1 MNFIDW
7 ISIVSGILGV
17 LSFVFALW
25 VWMRSD
31 MKVSELRGAL
41 QSVYE
46 ISDSILW
53 ETNYLTA
60 EDAATRLLQA
70 ERAIGLA
77 SSIHTFASKY
87 VPAAP
92 GYGSTE
98 IGALIK
104 RGIILT
110 NSMIWNIETSTAVRE
125 VWLVTP
131 DLKPDVS
138 DATTGNLVRKN
149 IKDGKRYVYFVST
162 NLANLADLVLRLE
175 TNVGIRPLKSR
186 VRNLLTVVQVDAAD
200 FPVSPATGNLIFFFK
215 ADSKSSRGDA
225 FREIV
230 FTQVSERGIFWQH
243 CADDEAESI
252 YQFLRERLEAQSTQG
267 IS

>member
-1 MNFIDW
+1 LNFIDW

-25 VWMRSD
+25 VWMKSD
-31 MKVSELRGAL
+31 MKVSELIGAL
-41 QSVYE
+41 QSIYE

-53 ETNYLTA
+53 ETSNLSA
-60 EDAATRLLQA
+60 EDTETRLRQA
-70 ERAIGLA
+70 ERAIGLT
-77 SSIHTFASKY
+77 SSIHTLSSRYGSAAS
-87 VPAAP
+87 

-98 IGALIK
+98 IGALIR

-110 NSMIWNIETSTAVRE
+110 RSMIWNIETSPEIRE
-125 VWLVTP
+125 VWLVTH

-138 DATTGNLVRKN
+138 DVPTGNLVGKN
-149 IKDGKRYVYFVST
+149 LRSGKRYVYVVPSSIPNF
-162 NLANLADLVLRLE
+162 ADLTLRLE
-175 TNVGIRPLKSR
+175 ANLGVKPLKSR
-186 VRNLLTVVQVDAAD
+186 HRNFLKVVQIDKAD
-200 FPVSPATGNLIFFFK
+200 FPLSSAAGNMIFFFK
-215 ADSKSSRGDA
+215 GDSRTSRGDA

-252 YQFLRERLEAQSTQG
+252 YQFLRPRLEWRPIQG
-267 IS
+267 AP